1 MYFSGPRCKLGGTSE
16 SNFFSAGARA
26 RIGVNPLSCDT
37 GHVQHPGSS
46 EHPISGSQQ
55 LRSTG
60 HCAICAHLTALEI
73 LEEQS
78 FQASLDHVQGGH
90 AALVGALRREEAASR
105 SIKRLEGELEGVRD
119 VLRQRDMD
127 AQRTKMIIRLK
138 EDKIARL
145 QACLYLALQ

>member
-1 MYFSGPRCKLGGTSE
+1 MF
-16 SNFFSAGARA
+16 
-26 RIGVNPLSCDT
+26 
-37 GHVQHPGSS
+37 
-46 EHPISGSQQ
+46 
-55 LRSTG
+55 
-60 HCAICAHLTALEI
+60 I
-73 LEEQS
+73 L
-78 FQASLDHVQGGH
+78 QGGH

-145 QACLYLALQ
+145 QARLLFGSAIIEPSATCSARLDGSQWQPCHIAAHHDTVCQGLLYKHSAWLSGSIRTRNTSGYLRVRDVCWCMPGQKSLRRMMFAGL

>member
-1 MYFSGPRCKLGGTSE
+1 MF
-16 SNFFSAGARA
+16 
-26 RIGVNPLSCDT
+26 I
-37 GHVQHPGSS
+37 
-46 EHPISGSQQ
+46 
-55 LRSTG
+55 
-60 HCAICAHLTALEI
+60 
-73 LEEQS
+73 
-78 FQASLDHVQGGH
+78 VQGGH

-145 QACLYLALQ
+145 QARLLFAPASVESRPHYAEQE

>member
-1 MYFSGPRCKLGGTSE
+1 M
-16 SNFFSAGARA
+16 
-26 RIGVNPLSCDT
+26 
-37 GHVQHPGSS
+37 
-46 EHPISGSQQ
+46 
-55 LRSTG
+55 
-60 HCAICAHLTALEI
+60 TATI
-73 LEEQS
+73 L
-78 FQASLDHVQGGH
+78 QGGH

-145 QACLYLALQ
+145 QARPPKAPARGTVVLHFAGADGHADGRLALVL

>member
-1 MYFSGPRCKLGGTSE
+1 MPFVLM
-16 SNFFSAGARA
+16 AGNVRNHRA
-26 RIGVNPLSCDT
+26 LSRFLVL
-37 GHVQHPGSS
+37 VQ
-46 EHPISGSQQ
+46 
-55 LRSTG
+55 
-60 HCAICAHLTALEI
+60 A
-73 LEEQS
+73 
-78 FQASLDHVQGGH
+78 GH

-145 QACLYLALQ
+145 QVRLPVCPQCFSRNSCPGTA